1 MTIAYS
7 KYFSELDSII
17 VEAKRILDATS
28 IPEHALLEERI
39 SEARKRITSEA
50 SIRIAIIG
58 EWNSGKSS
66 LIKALTGA
74 DAKIDSDVCT
84 GISTEY
90 AWQGMV
96 IVDTP
101 GVLAEGTDTDHDRI
115 ARKATIDADLVLFVV
130 TNELF
135 NPRLANHL
143 RFILD
148 ENGLALAKKTALIVN
163 KVDRE
168 SNPEEILLGEIQKV
182 IGPHQNIPVYFCAAS
197 KLLRAENEPPELRD
211 RFVAQSR
218 IGTLTQGIDQFVD
231 DAGTF
236 GRLATPLQIIED
248 IADSLQTGIVASEDG
263 KKQLELIRRK
273 KTVLQGLQRRLLDIR
288 KTWKQHAYS
297 TILGQAEHAVG
308 QIDDLSSGDDL
319 DGLLATGMKQAIAE
333 IENLHDSIKIDID
346 EALDDAERKLD
357 EIGDSPLAKDID
369 RAHTERA
376 ELIGVDFHNSS
387 PGGNGIAAKLGKV
400 AATPLKEGL
409 EAAAKNAEGL
419 RDLVY
424 NVGKAVGKK
433 FRPWEAVKSG
443 EKLARLAGKAGK
455 AVPYLAAALDL
466 YLQYREEK
474 VKEENAKYL
483 AGMRIALRNAFAD
496 QAKVEAEALE
506 AGIVRVSEGPVSAAL
521 SEIDSHALAITEAAA
536 DKATLFKEIGSLR
549 ARCTRLRTHLMT
561 GVH

>member
-7 KYFSELDSII
+7 HYFSELDSII
-17 VEAKRILDATS
+17 IEAKRIVDAAS
-28 IPEHALLEERI
+28 IPEHTLLEERI
-39 SEARKRITSEA
+39 SEAGKKIISEA

-84 GISTEY
+84 GVSTEY

-115 ARKATIDADLVLFVV
+115 ARKATINADLVLFVV

-148 ENGLALAKKTALIVN
+148 DNGLALAKKTALIVN
-163 KVDRE
+163 KIDRE
-168 SNPEEILLGEIQKV
+168 SNSEEILLGEIQKI

-218 IGTLTQGIDQFVD
+218 ISTLIQGIDQFVD

-263 KKQLELIRRK
+263 KKQLELIRRQ

-288 KTWKQHAYS
+288 KTWKQQAYS
-297 TILGQAEHAVG
+297 TILSQAEHAVG

-357 EIGDSPLAKDID
+357 EIGDSPLAKDVD
-369 RAHTERA
+369 RAYTERA

-474 VKEENAKYL
+474 VKEEKAKYL
-483 AGMRIALRNAFAD
+483 ASMRIALRNAFAD

-506 AGIVRVSEGPVSAAL
+506 AGIVRVSEGPVAAAL

-536 DKATLFKEIGSLR
+536 DKATLSKEIGSLR